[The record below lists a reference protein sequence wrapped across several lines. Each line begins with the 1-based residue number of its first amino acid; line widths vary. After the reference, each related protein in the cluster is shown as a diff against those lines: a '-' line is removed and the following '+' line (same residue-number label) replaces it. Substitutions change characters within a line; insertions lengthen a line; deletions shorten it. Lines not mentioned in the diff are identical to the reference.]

1 VLRLLSFKYTLQ
13 LQLSQDPPVNDTTL
27 IVHKRYGPPEDGIQ
41 NRPCI
46 WLENRVYFWESFEK
60 VSDSI
65 DTGQMSQH
73 VELDVNWQIKDVVSL
88 VIHLTVAEGVVH
100 FSPTIVTGLSSCL
113 SPWNSCLVVV
123 VVVESLGDK
132 QNWWA

>member
-13 LQLSQDPPVNDTTL
+13 LQLSQDPSIYDTTL
-27 IVHKRYGPPEDGIQ
+27 IVHKSHGPPKDGIQ
-41 NRPCI
+41 NRACI
-46 WLENRVYFWESFEK
+46 RLKNRVYFWESLEK

-65 DTGQMSQH
+65 NAGQVSQH
-73 VELDVNWQIKDVVSL
+73 VELDVNWQLKEVVL
-88 VIHLTVAEGVVH
+88 LMIHLTEVDVVH

-123 VVVESLGDK
+123 IESRDGK